1 MTFSWP
7 EPDSNSRSQSCG
19 HALEIQMRTEMP
31 QWCPTPRGTPLPF
44 SPARTASISAV
55 LGTSKICIGC
65 LSFTTSLNPETEAW
79 ALHPADLSHGSA
91 RRPLRPQRPDS
102 PVSSPVFGTGQPL
115 RSPGGAE
122 PANRIFPGSQ
132 PRLCFP
138 PTSLQ
143 QKQGLGQGPNSRVC
157 GEGVLGHSPG
167 PSPDAE
173 TRSPKL
179 PDANGMHLGL

>member
-7 EPDSNSRSQSCG
+7 EPDSNSRSQSCE

-31 QWCPTPRGTPLPF
+31 QWCPTPQDTPLPF
-44 SPARTASISAV
+44 SPTRTACISAV
-55 LGTSKICIGC
+55 LGASKICISC
-65 LSFTTSLNPETEAW
+65 LSFATSLNPETEAW
-79 ALHPADLSHGSA
+79 ALRPADPAHGSA
-91 RRPLRPQRPDS
+91 GTPLQPERPYS
-102 PVSSPVFGTGQPL
+102 PVSSSAFGTGPPL

-132 PRLCFP
+132 PHLCFP

-157 GEGVLGHSPG
+157 GEGALGLSPG

-173 TRSPKL
+173 TGSPKL